1 MHKGCLKMR
10 PKRAPNK
17 NNYIDSTEFLN
28 EVIES
33 QKIGHCTERLGQ
45 LLLDLHDHILT
56 LSRFSKK
63 SPDMKE
69 EMQSYSLYRILS
81 KGLFSF
87 DSNATPKECF
97 NYFSTAVIN
106 NMTQCAQRL
115 EQYQKKMTSLP
126 NNVIQKY
133 RERMNSNKDN
143 YKYSIYD
150 YNEEGDEND

>member
-1 MHKGCLKMR
+1 MR
-10 PKRAPNK
+10 PRAK
-17 NNYIDSTEFLN
+17 NYIDSTEFLK
-28 EVIES
+28 EVIQS
-33 QKIGHCTERLGQ
+33 KQNGACTERLGQ
-45 LLLDLHDHILT
+45 LLLELHQHILS

-97 NYFSTAVIN
+97 NYFTTAVIN
-106 NMTQCAQRL
+106 NLTQCAQRL

-133 RERMNSNKDN
+133 RDQMYTRYN
-143 YKYSIYD
+143 YKYNLDD
-150 YNEEGDEND
+150 YNEENEEND